1 MSSFTINSLENLNK
15 EDDEN
20 LTFEEL
26 YNKLNNSIYS
36 WHDNLSSEIENN
48 KYLNELDELNINIK
62 TCSNLVVS
70 LIIYEEMLC
79 EASGIS
85 YLKETEAKYSLLD
98 IFNTINN
105 LINKNKKMKK
115 GTVMIFSV
123 LLFKTLEKNKKF
135 QLNINQITNK
145 IHPIISMIFCNELHK
160 QIKELGINNNTTL
173 ILENLTDILQRK
185 IKEEFIKI

>member
-1 MSSFTINSLENLNK
+1 MSSFTITSLENIN
-15 EDDEN
+15 ETDDGD
-20 LTFEEL
+20 LTFEDL
-26 YNKLNNSIYS
+26 YNRLNNSIYS
-36 WHDNLSSEIENN
+36 WHENLSSEIEKNE
-48 KYLNELDELNINIK
+48 YLNDLEELSIDIK
-62 TCSNLVVS
+62 TCSNLVIS
-70 LIIYEEMLC
+70 LTIYEEMLC

-145 IHPIISMIFCNELHK
+145 VHPIISMIFCNELHK
-160 QIKELGINNNTTL
+160 QIKELGVNKNTTL
-173 ILENLTDILQRK
+173 ILENLTDILERK
-185 IKEEFIKI
+185 IKEEFITM